1 MFDLFGIRR
10 KRLEKQKQ
18 AEEKRLKKVQEEKE
32 RRKIRE
38 KVIKEYLDNYYK
50 EKAKKEL
57 EKKKELEEKIKTTNT
72 ICPKCGS
79 EDIINNIK
87 QVKGELHGK
96 GDIHGS
102 SSSSL
107 FTSSSYLS
115 GSSKIDGELNTYPV
129 NKCKKCGNEW
139 EIKKIDKDDYD
150 FPSVFDSWNCVAPG
164 FLFRDVI
171 EYIDLEFDPHDVK
184 EKFNSLE
191 EKQKDFCETTSQ
203 VLKFYRYYE
212 LPKYMIDYLLY
223 TGYLDS
229 HYHYDDLKD
238 YEIFGDLTKESTTKY
253 SYTIPPE
260 LWEIVKKVIDW
271 KGTIENDPTH

>member
-18 AEEKRLKKVQEEKE
+18 AEEKRLKEIQEEKE

-38 KVIKEYLDNYYK
+38 KVIREYLDNYYK
-50 EKAKKEL
+50 EKEKKEL
-57 EKKKELEEKIKTTNT
+57 EKKKELEEEIKTANT
-72 ICPKCGS
+72 TCPKCGS

-96 GDIHGS
+96 GNILGT

-150 FPSVFDSWNCVAPG
+150 FPDVFNSWDCVAPG
-164 FLFRDVI
+164 FLFRKVLG
-171 EYIDLEFDPHDVK
+171 YLDLEFDPHDVN

-191 EKQKDFCETTSQ
+191 EKQKDLCKSTSQ
-203 VLKFYRYYE
+203 VLKLYGYDE
-212 LPKYMIDYLLY
+212 LPKYMIDYLIY
-223 TGYLDS
+223 IGYLDS
-229 HYHYDDLKD
+229 HCYGSGNYKKL
-238 YEIFGDLTKESTTKY
+238 GDLTEESTTKY
-253 SYTIPPE
+253 SYTLSPE
-260 LWEIVKKVIDW
+260 LWEIVKNLIDW

>member
-18 AEEKRLKKVQEEKE
+18 AEEKRLKEVQEEKE

-38 KVIKEYLDNYYK
+38 KVIREYLDNYYK

-57 EKKKELEEKIKTTNT
+57 EKKKELEEKIKIVNST
-72 ICPKCGS
+72 CPRCGS
-79 EDIINNIK
+79 KDIINNIK

-96 GDIHGS
+96 GEIHGT

-115 GSSKIDGELNTYPV
+115 DSSKIDGELNTYPV
-129 NKCKKCGNEW
+129 NKCKNCGNEW

-150 FPSVFDSWNCVAPG
+150 LPNVFSSWDCIAPG
-164 FLFRDVI
+164 YLFRKTS
-171 EYIDLEFDPHDVK
+171 EYLGLEFDPHDVN

-191 EKQKDFCETTSQ
+191 EKQKDFCKSTSR
-203 VLKFYRYYE
+203 VLKLYGYYE
-212 LPKYMIDYLLY
+212 LPKYMIDYLIY
-223 TGYLDS
+223 TGYLES
-229 HYHYDDLKD
+229 HYYHCE
-238 YEIFGDLTKESTTKY
+238 EIFGDLTKESTTKY

-260 LWEIVKKVIDW
+260 LWEIVKKLIDW